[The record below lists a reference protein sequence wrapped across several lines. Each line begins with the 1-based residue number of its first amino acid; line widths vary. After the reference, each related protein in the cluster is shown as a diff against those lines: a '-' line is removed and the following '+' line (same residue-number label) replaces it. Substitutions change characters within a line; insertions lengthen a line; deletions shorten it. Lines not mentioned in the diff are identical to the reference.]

1 MPIKLDTGDNDVK
14 PFQGHL
20 IDPELEDLR
29 FVDKQAAEEHVKQQ
43 EGLVEASG
51 SIGSYLMMEIEDLL
65 RSVDLAAV

>member
-1 MPIKLDTGDNDVK
+1 MPIKLDSSGNDTK

-20 IDPELEDLR
+20 IDPELADLT
-29 FVDKQAAEEHVKQQ
+29 FVDMPTAEEHVKLQ